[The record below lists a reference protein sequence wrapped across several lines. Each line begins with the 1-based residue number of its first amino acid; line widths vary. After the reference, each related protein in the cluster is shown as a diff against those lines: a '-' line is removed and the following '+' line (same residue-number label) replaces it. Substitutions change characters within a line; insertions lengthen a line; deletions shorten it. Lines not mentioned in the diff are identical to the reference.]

1 MDFNNGTL
9 WDRNAHVTRGLTG
22 LPVTEERACELAHLI
37 AASLEL
43 DGLKPLMEL
52 LLGIAPLWIESDGEK
67 ATENWITLD
76 ADLYSRYCAAIEAV
90 KTLYTY
96 SPEFK
101 EQVEAYLLTLRPK
114 FDEEHEREL
123 TDSNKVK
130 RIASKQGR
138 GKR

>member
-1 MDFNNGTL
+1 MNPKGTL
-9 WDRNAHVTRGLTG
+9 GDIDDGVTKGLTG
-22 LPVTEERACELAHLI
+22 LPVTEERARELGHLI

-76 ADLYSRYCAAIEAV
+76 ADLYSRYSAAIEAV

-101 EQVEAYLLTLRPK
+101 EQVEAYMLSLRPK
-114 FDEEHEREL
+114 FDDEHEREL
-123 TDSNKVK
+123 TDDNKVK
-130 RIASKQGR
+130 RVASKQGR